1 MPQFAAHSRIL
12 ALFAKWPR
20 PGDAKTRLGDL
31 GPEVA
36 REVVLDSVGRYARI
50 DARRILAFAPPD
62 AEESFADLVQGRF
75 RLIPQRPGDLGQRL
89 SGFLEEQL
97 ETGVESIV
105 FLGADSPTL
114 PLEYIDDAYTRL
126 ETADVVLGP
135 ATDGGYYLLG
145 CARRVPPIFDGI
157 AWGTSRVLAE
167 TICALR
173 DPQSRVCLLPPW
185 SDADTPD

>member
-36 REVVLDSVGRYARI
+36 RAFLLDCVGRYARI

-75 RLIPQRPGDLGQRL
+75 RLIPQRPGDLGQPL
-89 SGFLEEQL
+89 SGGLKEH
-97 ETGVESIV
+97 
-105 FLGADSPTL
+105 
-114 PLEYIDDAYTRL
+114 L
-126 ETADVVLGP
+126 ETASNSYVF
-135 ATDGGYYLLG
+135 
-145 CARRVPPIFDGI
+145 VP
-157 AWGTSRVLAE
+157 
-167 TICALR
+167 
-173 DPQSRVCLLPPW
+173 
-185 SDADTPD
+185 